1 MGAASACFLVGCGDD
16 DDQPELDDDQQ
27 ELDDGFPS
35 SGIGTIG
42 DPETSF
48 RAAMSSFHVAPDDI
62 DCMVEAYGFD
72 SSATAGTATI
82 GFSGEMLDA
91 LAEECNIDTSKL
103 SFSSD

>member
-1 MGAASACFLVGCGDD
+1 MCVLVGCGDD
-16 DDQPELDDDQQ
+16 YRQ

-42 DPETSF
+42 DPEQSF
-48 RAAMSSFHVAPDDI
+48 RGAMASFHVAPDDI

-72 SSATAGTATI
+72 DQVTAGTATI

-91 LAEECNIDTSKL
+91 LAKECNIDMSEL
-103 SFSSD
+103 WYSND